1 MSQLLKIGIV
11 CYPTI
16 GGSGIVATQLGLLLA
31 EAGHEIHFIS
41 YERPVRLGKEL
52 PNLFFHP
59 VIVNEYPLFKY
70 GDYTL
75 PLSVR
80 ISEVSQ
86 QYGLDVLHVHY
97 AVPHATAALLA
108 RLMLGSQQKQ
118 QPVIV
123 TTLHGTDTNL
133 LGNDPHYRPIIKYS
147 IENSCG
153 VTTVSE
159 SLKQQT
165 IETFSITHPIEVIP
179 NFFEKT
185 PPTSTRE
192 AVRKELGIAE
202 DEYLLLHMSN
212 LRPGKRVEDILEAF
226 AALKNRKRTKLLIL
240 AGSTFAPY
248 ATMLDTLEINQ
259 SVIILENIH
268 AIEDYITASD
278 IGVYASEQESFG
290 LSILETLAYGKPVV
304 ATSVG
309 GIPEVVSHGQTG
321 LLLPPRQPKAL
332 AEAIDQLIDDP
343 EYREKL
349 GTAAEQDTATRFNAP
364 SISKQYLKFYYNL
377 MQTKRPKNQKPDKS
391 LPGNAEPQL
400 GTIAPEGFQPQEGTK
415 STDTSSPKKNPS

>member
-1 MSQLLKIGIV
+1 MSLLLKIGIV

-31 EAGHEIHFIS
+31 HAGHEIHFIS
-41 YERPVRLGKEL
+41 YERPIRLDTEL

-86 QYGLDVLHVHY
+86 QHSLDVLHVHY

-108 RLMLGSQQKQ
+108 QLMLGSQQQQ

-153 VTTVSE
+153 VTTVSD

-165 IETFSITHPIEVIP
+165 IGIFNITHPIQVIP

-185 PPTSTRE
+185 PTTRTRR
-192 AVRKELGIAE
+192 AVRAELGISD
-202 DEYLLLHMSN
+202 DECLLLHMSN
-212 LRPGKRVEDILEAF
+212 LRPGKRVEDILAAF
-226 AALKNRKRTKLLIL
+226 AVLKNRPRAKLLIL
-240 AGSTFAPY
+240 AGASFAPF
-248 ATMLDTLEINQ
+248 AALVETLQISQ
-259 SVIILENIH
+259 RLIVKENIH
-268 AIEDYITASD
+268 EIEDYIIASD

-304 ATSVG
+304 ATAVG
-309 GIPEVVSHGQTG
+309 GIPEVVTHGQTG
-321 LLLPPRQPKAL
+321 ILLPPRQPQAL
-332 AEAIDQLIDDP
+332 ALAIDHLIDHPDD
-343 EYREKL
+343 REKL
-349 GTAAEQDTATRFNAP
+349 GTAAQQDVAARFNAQ
-364 SISKQYLKFYYNL
+364 SIRERYLEFYHKLIQSNL
-377 MQTKRPKNQKPDKS
+377 KSGVTTQKV
-391 LPGNAEPQL
+391 
-400 GTIAPEGFQPQEGTK
+400 
-415 STDTSSPKKNPS
+415 